1 MNLTATDIIE
11 NCQHNGLIVQGT
23 KDYRQSPTHIIL
35 RECPFCTKPTNDAAD
50 NLFKLYIALNSG
62 AYHCHRCGQG
72 GSWYDWKLKLSPG
85 NHLGQ
90 NVDPSGYNY
99 NADVVKL
106 QHPPAKAASSS
117 SSNYQ
122 SYQGDGEEET
132 AAGGG
137 KRSVRVQHQ
146 SQRIAPLPMPPQHLQ
161 KLTVGNLMAR
171 TKSATMDYLVNVRG
185 LTTTTLMK
193 YGVGMAEYK
202 FADNDGVW
210 QATDCVTFP
219 WILKVSDMAEQ
230 ERLRGATMDA
240 EWKDKGPDTL
250 ALRRLKARSIERKS
264 WQRMDPAGGGW
275 GLFGYHT
282 IPDDAT
288 ELVLTEGEYDAMAVW
303 QGTKRAAISLP
314 NGCRSLPVEVLPMLE
329 RFDKIYLWMDNDAAG
344 KEGAEM
350 FARKIGLARCLIV
363 KPTLAN
369 CGGMVTTMEEL
380 PKDAND
386 ALRKGL
392 NLETIVA
399 DAKRVP
405 HERII
410 HFTDLRKSVLDEIMY
425 PDKYVILLFGME
437 GF

>member
-1 MNLTATDIIE
+1 M
-11 NCQHNGLIVQGT
+11 
-23 KDYRQSPTHIIL
+23 P
-35 RECPFCTKPTNDAAD
+35 
-50 NLFKLYIALNSG
+50 
-62 AYHCHRCGQG
+62 
-72 GSWYDWKLKLSPG
+72 
-85 NHLGQ
+85 
-90 NVDPSGYNY
+90 
-99 NADVVKL
+99 
-106 QHPPAKAASSS
+106 
-117 SSNYQ
+117 
-122 SYQGDGEEET
+122 
-132 AAGGG
+132 
-137 KRSVRVQHQ
+137 VQHQ
-146 SQRIAPLPMPPQHLQ
+146 SQRVTPLPMPPQDLQ
-161 KLTVGNLMAR
+161 KLVIGNLM
-171 TKSATMDYLVNVRG
+171 TKTSCAAMDYLVNVRG
-185 LTTTTLMK
+185 LTTQTLIK

-202 FADNDGVW
+202 FANKDGAW
-210 QATDCVTFP
+210 QASECVTFP
-219 WILKVSDMAEQ
+219 WLLKVSDLVEQ
-230 ERLRGATMDA
+230 ERLRGATVDA
-240 EWKDKGPDTL
+240 EWKDKNPDTF
-250 ALRRLKARSIERKS
+250 ALRRIKARSIEQKS

-369 CGGMVTTMEEL
+369 CGDRVLTMEEL

-392 NLETIVA
+392 NLERIVV

-410 HFTDLRKSVLDEIMY
+410 HFADLRKSVLDEIMY
-425 PDKYVILLFGME
+425 PDK
-437 GF
+437 